1 MPLVSLMIGPTY
13 IGPLVQSMEPCNNQ
27 RVCIYGEGKANGKVK
42 HVLLLLTMNSAT
54 VEVATWMAVAAQ
66 AVPL

>member
-1 MPLVSLMIGPTY
+1 
-13 IGPLVQSMEPCNNQ
+13 MEPCNSQ